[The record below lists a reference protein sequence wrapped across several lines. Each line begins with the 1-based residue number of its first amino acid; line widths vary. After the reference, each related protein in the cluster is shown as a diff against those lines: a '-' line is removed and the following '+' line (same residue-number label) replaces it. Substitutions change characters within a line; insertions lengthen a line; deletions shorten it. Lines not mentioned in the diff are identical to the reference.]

1 MTDSCYIFGLA
12 LDGKGGASDVKST
25 ATDSAQPTWLHIDY
39 SAADTYP
46 WLNSQHVDEL
56 TIEALTR
63 SETRPRSMIKSDGLL
78 IVLRGVN
85 MNPDAEPED
94 MVSIRIWLQEQRM
107 ITVRQRRILAAQDVK
122 STLEAGKGPSSLIHV
137 LIDIITQLADRI
149 ADFVNQM
156 EARMDQYEAA
166 IGQQNP
172 IALRSQISELRRQSA
187 VVRRFLAPQRD
198 ALDTLQQPSNKNF
211 SDSHRYAIREETDR
225 MIRSVEDLDLV
236 RERALVAQEELI
248 NLAAQEQNNRMYVL
262 SIIAAVFLPITFI
275 SGVFG
280 MNVAGLPGT
289 NTPAAF
295 LIVCIAMIVLSI
307 GTLLWLRFKGWF

>member
-1 MTDSCYIFGLA
+1 
-12 LDGKGGASDVKST
+12 
-25 ATDSAQPTWLHIDY
+25 
-39 SAADTYP
+39 
-46 WLNSQHVDEL
+46 
-56 TIEALTR
+56 
-63 SETRPRSMIKSDGLL
+63 
-78 IVLRGVN
+78 

-107 ITVRQRRILAAQDVK
+107 ITIRQRRILAAQDVK
-122 STLEAGKGPSSLIHV
+122 STLQAGKGPSSLIYV

-156 EARMDQYEAA
+156 ESRMDQYETA
-166 IGQQNP
+166 IGLQNP
-172 IALRSQISELRRQSA
+172 IELRSQISELRRQSA

-198 ALDTLQQPSNKNF
+198 ALDTLQQPSNKSF

-289 NTPAAF
+289 NTPTAF
-295 LIVCIAMIVLSI
+295 LIVCIAMIALSI